1 MQPTQPLILRV
12 AVPSPLRRT
21 FDYTMPQHSA
31 PSGDSAVPIVGCRVS
46 VSFGRR
52 NLIGLVVETGHSSD
66 FPIQQLKPINRV
78 IDSTPL
84 LPETLFN
91 LFVWTANYYQYPI
104 GEALFSALPV
114 LLRRGESPPT
124 QHIPGWQLTTMGL
137 GLGPDSLRRAPK
149 QSALIEHLKHNRQ
162 PVSDAD
168 LREQFSRDIIR
179 QLQGKSL
186 IESVEIDPLPS
197 PSVDSEKILRT
208 ESPTLN
214 AQQQIALDTID
225 LHGYHC
231 YLLDGVTGSGKT
243 EVYFQCIEKALR
255 YGRQSLV
262 LIPEISLT
270 PQTQKRFRDRFNVPT
285 VILHSALTDR
295 QRLSAWEQARTGSAK
310 IILGTRSAIFTPL
323 LNPGLIVVDE
333 EHDLSYKQQEG
344 FRYSAR
350 DLAVTRA
357 QREAIPI
364 VLGSATPSLES
375 LNNCAQNR
383 YTHLQLDSRAGHAM
397 PPNWQLV
404 DLKQE
409 SIESGI
415 AESTLGAI
423 KKTLAAQKQVLVFLN
438 RRGYAPVLMCHS
450 CGWTAECSHCDARL
464 TVHRA
469 RNRLICHHC
478 DHQQR
483 QPSHCPN
490 CQSHQL
496 IATGEGTERSWEY
509 LQKCFP
515 EYPVLRIDRDSTRK
529 KGAMQDFF
537 DVADSGQPCILIGT
551 QMLAKGHHFEQVT
564 LVVVVDAD
572 SGLFSAD
579 FRSHERFGQLLT
591 QVAGRSGRGK
601 TPGRVLLQT
610 HQPQHPILTMLISQ
624 DYRYLAQQLL
634 AQRHQCHLPPFKPM
648 AILRA
653 ESSHAVQAQDFLAA
667 ARSTGENLTAAG
679 SEITF
684 LGPLPA
690 LMERRSGR
698 YRYYLQIEANTRG
711 DLQRSLNALIGTLET
726 QKTNHAVRWSVD
738 VDPQEL

>member
-21 FDYTMPQHSA
+21 FDYIVPEHLLCSD
-31 PSGDSAVPIVGCRVS
+31 DSAVPSTGCRVS

-52 NLIGLVVETGHSSD
+52 NLIGLVIETTHSSN
-66 FPIQQLKPINRV
+66 FPLQQLKPINHV

-84 LPETLFN
+84 LPEALFN
-91 LFVWTANYYQYPI
+91 LFVWAANYYQYPI

-114 LLRRGESPPT
+114 LLRRGDSPPSP
-124 QHIPGWQLTTMGL
+124 HISGWQLTTLGL
-137 GLGPDSLRRAPK
+137 GLGPDSLGRAPK
-149 QSALIEHLKHNRQ
+149 QRALIEKLKHQHQ
-162 PVSDAD
+162 PISDAE
-168 LREQFSRDIIR
+168 LRKQFSRDIIR
-179 QLQGKSL
+179 QLQHKSL
-186 IESVEIDPLPS
+186 IEPVEIDPSPS
-197 PSVDSEKILRT
+197 PSVDPETILRT
-208 ESPTLN
+208 ESPALNGQQQQALN
-214 AQQQIALDTID
+214 AID

-243 EVYFQCIEKALR
+243 EVYFQCIEQALR

-262 LIPEISLT
+262 MIPEISLT
-270 PQTQKRFRDRFNVPT
+270 PQTQKRFQDRFNVPT

-295 QRLSAWEQARTGSAK
+295 QRLSAWEQARSGCAK

-323 LNPGLIVVDE
+323 QNPGLIVVDE

-350 DLAVTRA
+350 DLAVTRG
-357 QREAIPI
+357 QREAIPVI
-364 VLGSATPSLES
+364 LGSATPSLES
-375 LNNCAQNR
+375 LNNCAQGR
-383 YTHLQLDSRAGHAM
+383 YTHLQLDNRAGNAA

-409 SIESGI
+409 AIESGI
-415 AESTLGAI
+415 AESTLAAI
-423 KKTLAAQKQVLVFLN
+423 KDTLAAQKQVLVFLN
-438 RRGYAPVLMCHS
+438 RRGFAPVLLCHS
-450 CGWTAECSHCDARL
+450 CGWTAECSHCDARM

-478 DHQQR
+478 DQQQR

-490 CQSHQL
+490 CRSHQL
-496 IATGEGTERSWEY
+496 VATGEGTERSWEY

-515 EYPVLRIDRDSTRK
+515 QYPVMRIDRDSTRK

-537 DVADSGQPCILIGT
+537 AVADSGQPCILIGT
-551 QMLAKGHHFEQVT
+551 QMLAKGHHFDQVT
-564 LVVVVDAD
+564 LVVIVDAD

-579 FRSHERFGQLLT
+579 FRGHERLGQLLT
-591 QVAGRSGRGK
+591 QVAGRSGRGQA
-601 TPGRVLLQT
+601 PGRVLLQT
-610 HQPQHPILTMLISQ
+610 HQPQHPLLTTLITQ
-624 DYRYLAQQLL
+624 DYRQLAQQLL
-634 AQRHQCHLPPFKPM
+634 AQRHQCQLPPYKPT

-653 ESSHAVQAQDFLAA
+653 ESRQAMKAQDFLTT
-667 ARSTGENLTAAG
+667 ARSIGEKLTPQAKG
-679 SEITF
+679 TTF

-698 YRYYLQIEANTRG
+698 YRYYLQLEANSRSE
-711 DLQRSLNALIGTLET
+711 LQQSLNALIATLET
-726 QKTNHAVRWSVD
+726 QSNNQAVRWSVD

>member
-21 FDYTMPQHSA
+21 FDYLMPEDRLS
-31 PSGDSAVPIVGCRVS
+31 SGDAIPSPGCRVS

-52 NLIGLVVETGHSSD
+52 NLIGLITETAQSSD

-78 IDSTPL
+78 IDSRPL
-84 LPETLFN
+84 LPEPLFK
-91 LFVWTANYYQYPI
+91 LFVWAANYYQHPI

-114 LLRRGESPPT
+114 LLRSGESPPA
-124 QHIPGWQLTTMGL
+124 QHIPGWQLTTLGL
-137 GLGPDSLRRAPK
+137 GLGADSLGRAPR
-149 QSALIEHLKHNRQ
+149 QSALVKWLKDHRQ
-162 PVSDAD
+162 PVAEAE

-179 QLQGKSL
+179 QLHSKSL
-186 IESVEIDPLPS
+186 IEPVEIDPSPS
-197 PSVDSEKILRT
+197 PALNSEQILKT
-208 ESPTLN
+208 QCPTLN
-214 AQQQIALDTID
+214 SQQQRALDTID

-243 EVYFQCIEKALR
+243 EVYFQCIEKVLR

-270 PQTQKRFRDRFNVPT
+270 PQTQKRFRDRFNAPT

-295 QRLSAWEQARTGSAK
+295 QRLSAWEQARNGSAK

-344 FRYSAR
+344 FKYSAR
-350 DLAVTRA
+350 DLAVIRG
-357 QREAIPI
+357 QREAIPVI
-364 VLGSATPSLES
+364 LGSATPSLES
-375 LNNCAQNR
+375 LNNCIQDR
-383 YTHLQLDSRAGHAM
+383 YTHLQLDSRAGDAA

-409 SIESGI
+409 AIESGI
-415 AESTLGAI
+415 ANSTLGVI
-423 KKTLAAQKQVLVFLN
+423 RETLAAQKQVLVFLN
-438 RRGYAPVLMCHS
+438 RRGFAPVLLCHS
-450 CGWTAECSHCDARL
+450 CGWTAECGHCDARL

-483 QPSHCPN
+483 QPSQCPN

-515 EYPVLRIDRDSTRK
+515 QYPVLRIDRDSTRK

-537 DVADSGQPCILIGT
+537 AVADSGQPCILIGT
-551 QMLAKGHHFEQVT
+551 QMLAKGHHFDQVT

-579 FRSHERFGQLLT
+579 FRSHERLGQLLT

-601 TPGRVLLQT
+601 TSGRVLLQT
-610 HQPQHPILTMLISQ
+610 HQPQHPLLAMLISQ

-634 AQRHQCHLPPFKPM
+634 AQRQQCQLPPFKPM

-653 ESSHAVQAQDFLAA
+653 ESSQAARAQDFLAT
-667 ARSTGENLTAAG
+667 ARRTGEQLTSAG
-679 SEITF
+679 DTQTTF

-698 YRYYLQIEANTRG
+698 YRFYLQIEANTRG
-711 DLQRSLNALIGTLET
+711 DLQRSLNALIGTLES
-726 QKTNHAVRWSVD
+726 QKNNHSVRWSVD
-738 VDPQEL
+738 VDPQEA